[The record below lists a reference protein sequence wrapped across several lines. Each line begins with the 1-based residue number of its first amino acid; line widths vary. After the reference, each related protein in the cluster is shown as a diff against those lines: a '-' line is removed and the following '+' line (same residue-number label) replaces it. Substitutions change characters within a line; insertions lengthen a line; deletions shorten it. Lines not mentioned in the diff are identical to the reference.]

1 MSGRFVK
8 AAYLLLAASAALSA
22 QDGTRPV
29 AQTARPSAGANS
41 VSNEVTLQVIVVR
54 SSEEAEQV
62 LQRLNKSEDFAAL
75 AREKSIDPTAS
86 AGGYMGK
93 FATADLRTELREALQ
108 GVAPGEL
115 SKVFST

>member
-1 MSGRFVK
+1 MSGRFVN
-8 AAYLLLAASAALSA
+8 AAYLLLAASAALWA

-29 AQTARPSAGANS
+29 AQTAPPAGTNS
-41 VSNEVTLQVIVVR
+41 GSNEVTLQVIVVP

-93 FATADLRTELREALQ
+93 FATADLRTELRE
-108 GVAPGEL
+108 
-115 SKVFST
+115 